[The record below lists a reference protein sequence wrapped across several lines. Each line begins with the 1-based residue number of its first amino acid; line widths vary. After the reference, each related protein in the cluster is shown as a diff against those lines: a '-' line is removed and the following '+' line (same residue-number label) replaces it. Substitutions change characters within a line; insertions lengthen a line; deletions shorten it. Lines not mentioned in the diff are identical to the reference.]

1 MGDISISKLAG
12 YSLIVGPILALISY
26 FIQPGGILGVG
37 RGGLTG
43 DGPVDP
49 TDAVAVVDLL
59 STNSNLGVLTAL
71 LIPVGVLIFLSGIV
85 FFVQNMSG
93 GSGHAIARLG
103 LPMVMAGIFGWVLS
117 SAIAM
122 GISAGE
128 GSDPGA
134 EAIFAINTIA
144 SLTFGAGLLLI
155 ALGAST
161 RDEINT
167 NIAYIAALSGIVVV
181 VSSVISAFA
190 PDSAKDMGTI
200 TGISF
205 IVGTIWFIMMGRQL
219 ITD

>member
-26 FIQPGGILGVG
+26 FIQPGGILGI
-37 RGGLTG
+37 GGEMA
-43 DGPVDP
+43 DP
-49 TDAVAVVDLL
+49 TDSAAVVTLL
-59 STNSNLGVLTAL
+59 ADNAELGTLTAL

-128 GSDPGA
+128 GSEAGA
-134 EAIFAINTIA
+134 EFIFGINTIA

-167 NIAYIAALSGIVVV
+167 NIAYIAALSGIVVA

-190 PDSAKDMGTI
+190 PASATTI
-200 TGISF
+200 PDKAA
-205 IVGTIWFIMMGRQL
+205 M
-219 ITD
+219 

>member
-26 FIQPGGILGVG
+26 FIQPGGILGI
-37 RGGLTG
+37 GGEMA
-43 DGPVDP
+43 DP
-49 TDAVAVVDLL
+49 TDSAAVVTLLADNDDLG
-59 STNSNLGVLTAL
+59 TLTAL

-128 GSDPGA
+128 GSEAGA
-134 EAIFAINTIA
+134 EFIFGINTIA

-167 NIAYIAALSGIVVV
+167 NIAYIAALSGIVVA

-190 PDSAKDMGTI
+190 PASATTI
-200 TGISF
+200 PDKAA
-205 IVGTIWFIMMGRQL
+205 M
-219 ITD
+219 

>member
-26 FIQPGGILGVG
+26 FIQPGGILGI
-37 RGGLTG
+37 GGEMA
-43 DGPVDP
+43 DP
-49 TDAVAVVDLL
+49 TDSAAVVTLL
-59 STNSNLGVLTAL
+59 ADNAELGTLTAL

-93 GSGHAIARLG
+93 GSGHAIARVG

-128 GSDPGA
+128 GSEAGA
-134 EAIFAINTIA
+134 EFIFGINTIA

-181 VSSVISAFA
+181 VSSVISAFE
-190 PDSAKDMGTI
+190 PDSAKEMGMI

-205 IVGTIWFIMMGRQL
+205 IVGTIWFIMLGRQL
-219 ITD
+219 ASD

>member
-26 FIQPGGILGVG
+26 FIQPGGILGI
-37 RGGLTG
+37 GGEMA
-43 DGPVDP
+43 DP
-49 TDAVAVVDLL
+49 TDSAAVVTLL
-59 STNSNLGVLTAL
+59 ADNAELGTLTAL

-128 GSDPGA
+128 GSEAGA
-134 EAIFAINTIA
+134 EFIFGINIIA

-167 NIAYIAALSGIVVV
+167 NIAYIAALSGIVVA

-190 PDSAKDMGTI
+190 PDSAKEMGMI

-219 ITD
+219 ASD

>member
-26 FIQPGGILGVG
+26 FIQPGGILGI
-37 RGGLTG
+37 GGEMA
-43 DGPVDP
+43 DP
-49 TDAVAVVDLL
+49 TDSAAVVTLL
-59 STNSNLGVLTAL
+59 ADNPELGTLTAL

-93 GSGHAIARLG
+93 GSGHAIARVG

-128 GSDPGA
+128 GSETGA

-181 VSSVISAFA
+181 VSSVISAFE
-190 PDSAKDMGTI
+190 PDSAKEMGMI

-205 IVGTIWFIMMGRQL
+205 IVGTIWFIMLGRQL
-219 ITD
+219 ASD

>member
-26 FIQPGGILGVG
+26 FIQPGGILGI
-37 RGGLTG
+37 GGEMA
-43 DGPVDP
+43 DP
-49 TDAVAVVDLL
+49 TDSAAVVTLL
-59 STNSNLGVLTAL
+59 ADNAELGTLTAL

-128 GSDPGA
+128 GSEAGA
-134 EAIFAINTIA
+134 EFIFGINTIA

-167 NIAYIAALSGIVVV
+167 NIAYIAALSGIVVA

-190 PDSAKDMGTI
+190 PDSAEEMGMI

-219 ITD
+219 ASD

>member
-26 FIQPGGILGVG
+26 FIQPGGILGI
-37 RGGLTG
+37 GGEMA
-43 DGPVDP
+43 DP
-49 TDAVAVVDLL
+49 TDSAAVVTLL
-59 STNSNLGVLTAL
+59 ADNPELGTLTAL

-128 GSDPGA
+128 GSEAGA
-134 EAIFAINTIA
+134 EFIFGINTIA

-167 NIAYIAALSGIVVV
+167 NIAYIAALSGIVVA
-181 VSSVISAFA
+181 VSSVISAFE
-190 PDSAKDMGTI
+190 PDSAKEMGMI

-205 IVGTIWFIMMGRQL
+205 IVGTIWFIMLGRQL
-219 ITD
+219 ASD